1 MDLRAVCWK
10 DNKHFVLWITDLE
23 THLGTGHYEDVLVL
37 EEMESVVGV
46 ERAVMKVVND
56 KGSVC

>member
-10 DNKHFVLWITDLE
+10 DNKHFVLWINDLE